1 MQRLSNFFT
10 YFLVVTIGYVVRHVS
25 LKASLKLGSAVGRI
39 AFLTIKKRR
48 QIALSNLRMIF
59 KDKSEDEI
67 NEIAQ
72 KSFVHLG
79 KTLVEFLRLPK
90 YDKHQ
95 LMDMVKLDGEENLRQ
110 AISSGKGILI
120 ITAHFGNWELIFHIL
135 TFFTDRLSAVAQ
147 RFKNYRFDRL
157 VNGYRVIHGGEII
170 EKANAIRQVIAHLR
184 KGYCSIILSDQDAGN
199 SGIFIDFMGVPASIA
214 KGPVMFA
221 MRTDSII
228 LNVFDIRQ
236 DDDSHIISISKPI
249 IIENSGD
256 LQEDIKKYTVEIAK
270 SLESII
276 YKYPSQWLWM
286 HNRWKTKRQIP

>member
-1 MQRLSNFFT
+1 MQKLGDFLT
-10 YFLVVTIGYVVRHVS
+10 YFFVVIIGYVVRHIS
-25 LKASLKLGSAVGRI
+25 LKAALKLGSVIGKI
-39 AFLTIKKRR
+39 AFTVVKKRR

-72 KSFVHLG
+72 KSFVNLG

-135 TFFTDRLSAVAQ
+135 TSFTDRLSGVAQ
-147 RFKNYRFDRL
+147 RFKNHWFDRL

-170 EKANAIRQVIAHLR
+170 EKADAIKQIITHLR
-184 KGYCSIILSDQDAGN
+184 KGYCSIILSDQNAGD
-199 SGIFIDFMGVPASIA
+199 SGILINFMGVPASIA

-249 IIENSGD
+249 MIKHSGD

-286 HNRWKTKRQIP
+286 HNRWKSKKHET

>member
-1 MQRLSNFFT
+1 MQRLSDFFT
-10 YFLVVTIGYVVRHVS
+10 YFFVLIIGCVVRHIS
-25 LKASLKLGSAVGRI
+25 LKASSKLGSVIGKI
-39 AFLTIKKRR
+39 AFAVVKKRR

-67 NEIAQ
+67 NGIAR
-72 KSFVHLG
+72 KSFVNLG

-90 YDKHQ
+90 YNKHQ

-110 AISSGKGILI
+110 AISSGKGVLI
-120 ITAHFGNWELIFHIL
+120 VTAHFGNWELIFYVL
-135 TFFTDRLSAVAQ
+135 ASFTDRLSAVAQ
-147 RFKNYRFDRL
+147 RFKNHWFDRL

-170 EKANAIRQVIAHLR
+170 EKADAIKQVIAHLR
-184 KGYCSIILSDQDAGN
+184 KGYCVAIMSDQDAGN
-199 SGIFIDFMGVPASIA
+199 SGIFIDFMGVSASIA

-236 DDDSHIISISKPI
+236 DDGSHIISISKPMV
-249 IIENSGD
+249 IENSGN
-256 LQEDIKKYTVEIAK
+256 LHEDIKKYTSEIAK
-270 SLESII
+270 SLESMI

-286 HNRWKTKRQIP
+286 HNRWKSKRHET